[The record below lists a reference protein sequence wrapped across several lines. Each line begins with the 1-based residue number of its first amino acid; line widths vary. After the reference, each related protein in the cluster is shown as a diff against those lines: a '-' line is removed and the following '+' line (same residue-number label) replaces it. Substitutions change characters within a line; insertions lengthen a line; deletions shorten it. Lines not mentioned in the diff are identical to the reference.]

1 VVEDIPHWWRLTCRW
16 TVAMAIASSV
26 PAMNAVDLALP
37 NKTDSLKFAVTGDLG
52 TGERPEYEVAAQMA
66 SVRVRFP
73 FEMVILVGDNIIG
86 RQSAPSDFVAKFEQP
101 FRLLLQAG
109 IRFHGVLGNHDK
121 PANRFYPLWNMGGQR
136 YYTFATR
143 NVRFFALD
151 SNKLDRPQL
160 VWIEQALRTAK
171 EDWKICY
178 FHHPLYSN
186 GMKHGPALESRV
198 ILEPLLVK
206 YGVDVVFSGH
216 EHVYE
221 RLKPQKD
228 IHYFVTGPG
237 GQSPRAIRPSDAT
250 AASFDRER
258 SFMIVEVTRDELH
271 FQTVSRT
278 GALVD
283 TGVIRRRPKT

>member
-1 VVEDIPHWWRLTCRW
+1 VVVDIPRWRRW
-16 TVAMAIASSV
+16 TLRWSLAIVITASLS
-26 PAMNAVDLALP
+26 AANAVDLVLP
-37 NKTDSLKFAVTGDLG
+37 NRIDSLKFAVTGDLG
-52 TGERPEYEVAAQMA
+52 TGERAEYEVAAQMA
-66 SVRVRFP
+66 ALRMRFP

-101 FRLLLQAG
+101 FRSLLQAG
-109 IRFHGVLGNHDK
+109 TRFHAALGNHDK
-121 PANRFYPLWNMGGQR
+121 PANRFYPPWNMAGQR
-136 YYTFATR
+136 YYTFATG

-160 VWIEQALRTAK
+160 AWIEQALRTAK
-171 EDWKICY
+171 EDWRICY
-178 FHHPLYSN
+178 FHHPLYSD
-186 GMKHGPALESRV
+186 GVKHGPALESRV

-216 EHVYE
+216 DHVYE
-221 RLKPQKD
+221 RLKPQKG
-228 IHYFVTGPG
+228 IHYFVIGPG
-237 GQSPRAIRPSDAT
+237 GQSPREIRPSDAT

-258 SFMIVEVTRDELH
+258 SFTIVEVSRDELH

-283 TGVIRRRPKT
+283 AGVLRRRPKT